1 MIKPMEPVYVEQ
13 LPLADNLLYQVKW
26 DGIRVLA
33 KINKGTVTLHT
44 RHGKLRTHIYP
55 EVASVLATQFPHET
69 VYFDGEVVV
78 IHQGKADFF
87 LAAKRD
93 RLKTPSKIERAS
105 RQMPVHYIIFDLLQY
120 GDWLLD
126 RPCHERL
133 SLLKEVVTPSDTI
146 QICPTTTDGKALFTY
161 TKEHGWEGIVCKEKQ
176 GLYHCGEKHP
186 TWKKVKHYQTISATI
201 LGVTLKSG
209 LVYSL
214 LLGRREKS
222 GWRYIG
228 RVSSGLS
235 TKEKQL
241 LTHYSRLL
249 SMDEPIATIP
259 AFREEEIRWFVPTM
273 EVEVR
278 FLEWTPEAVLRNP
291 VIIHLKKTAPKGAD

>member
-13 LPLADNLLYQVKW
+13 LPLAADLLYQVKW

-33 KINKGTVTLHT
+33 QVEQGNVTLHT
-44 RHGKLRTHIYP
+44 RHGKLRTDIYP
-55 EVASVLATQFPHET
+55 EVTSALATQFLDQT
-69 VYFDGEVVV
+69 VYLDGEVVV
-78 IHQGKADFF
+78 IHEGKADFF
-87 LAAKRD
+87 LAVKRD
-93 RLKTPSKIERAS
+93 RLKTPSKIEQAS
-105 RQMPVHYIIFDLLQY
+105 RRMPVQYVIFDLLKT
-120 GDWLLD
+120 DHWLFN
-126 RPCHERL
+126 RPCIERL
-133 SLLKEVVTPSDTI
+133 SLLEEVVTPTETI
-146 QICPTTTDGKALFTY
+146 QICPTTTDGEALFTY

-176 GLYHCGEKHP
+176 GLYHIGEKHP
-186 TWKKVKHYQTISATI
+186 TWKKVKHFQTIAATV

-214 LLGRREKS
+214 LLGIQDET

-241 LTHYSRLL
+241 LTQYSSSL
-249 SMDEPIATIP
+249 SIDNPVAIIP
-259 AFREEEIRWFVPTM
+259 AFREEEIRWFVPTI

-278 FLEWTPEAVLRNP
+278 FLEWTPDAVLRNP
-291 VIIHLKKTAPKGAD
+291 VITHFKKNSTK